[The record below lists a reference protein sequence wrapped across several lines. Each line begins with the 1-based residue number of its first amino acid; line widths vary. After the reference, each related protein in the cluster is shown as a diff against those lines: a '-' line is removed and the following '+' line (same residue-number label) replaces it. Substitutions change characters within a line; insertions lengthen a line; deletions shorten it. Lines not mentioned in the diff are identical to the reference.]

1 MSDQSPPT
9 LKEIWRL
16 FKETAAG
23 FKEIKARFKDTD
35 AKFKETD
42 AKFKESAAEFKE
54 TRRLISANAEHLG
67 RLSKKW
73 GDLGEA
79 MTIGETLPLFNT
91 IDGIEVHSL
100 HPNTRSQHKGKEW
113 EIDAIAIGKRTV
125 IVIEA
130 KTTLKHGHVKTF
142 INTTLKHF
150 TELEPDHIGKQI
162 YGAVGFLIAHS
173 AATELALASG
183 LLLIHPNRDDKK
195 VITPPP
201 DLKLRNFHP

>member
-9 LKEIWRL
+9 LEEIWRL
-16 FKETAAG
+16 
-23 FKEIKARFKDTD
+23 
-35 AKFKETD
+35 FKETD

-54 TRRLISANAEHLG
+54 TRRLIRANAEHIG

-79 MTIGETLPLFNT
+79 MTIGETLPLFNA
-91 IDGIEVHSL
+91 IAGIEVHSL
-100 HPNTRSQHKGKEW
+100 HTNIRSQHKGKEW
-113 EIDAIAIGKRTV
+113 EIDAIAIGKHTV

-130 KTTLKHGHVKTF
+130 KATLKQEHVKTF
-142 INTTLKHF
+142 ISKTLKHF

-162 YGAVGFLIAHS
+162 YGAVGFLSANS

-183 LLLIHPNRDDKK
+183 LLLIHPHRDDKQ

-201 DLKLRNFHP
+201 DRKLRNFHP

>member
-9 LKEIWRL
+9 LKEIWHL
-16 FKETAAG
+16 
-23 FKEIKARFKDTD
+23 
-35 AKFKETD
+35 FKETD
-42 AKFKESAAEFKE
+42 AKFKETSAELKKAG
-54 TRRLISANAEHLG
+54 RLISANAEHLG

-91 IDGIEVHSL
+91 IAGIEVHSL
-100 HPNTRSQHKGKEW
+100 HTDIISQHKGKEW
-113 EIDAIAIGKRTV
+113 EIDAIAIGK
-125 IVIEA
+125 
-130 KTTLKHGHVKTF
+130 
-142 INTTLKHF
+142 
-150 TELEPDHIGKQI
+150 QI
-162 YGAVGFLIAHS
+162 YGAVGFLSAHS
-173 AATELALASG
+173 DATELALASG